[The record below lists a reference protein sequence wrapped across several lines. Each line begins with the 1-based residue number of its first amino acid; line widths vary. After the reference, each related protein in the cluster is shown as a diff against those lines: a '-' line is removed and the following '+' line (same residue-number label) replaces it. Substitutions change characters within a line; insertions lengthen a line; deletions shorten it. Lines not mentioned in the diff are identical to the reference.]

1 MMMAITVPIA
11 ALLPALVLGL
21 ASPSQ
26 PQQPQQGAS
35 SSAGSAITVVLKR
48 QRRVLDVGPNGYSFM
63 QAKNLYASEYFGE
76 MAIGTPKQ
84 HLRMVF
90 DTGSGNLI
98 VPSVGCVAPAC
109 KSHTR
114 FDANAS
120 ETSSVV
126 VSADEDYVATAS
138 NRQRPRDSVTVTFG
152 TGEVSGVFVRDKV
165 CVGSLCSPM
174 NFITATNESDDPFK
188 DVPFDGIVGLGLP
201 QLAEAQEFSIMDV
214 FVKKRILK
222 QNLFSVFFARGSD
235 EDSEILFGDVRQER
249 METPLVWAPVT
260 NPGYWQVALKD
271 LAFGDTPLGLCGVAG
286 CHAAVDTGTALLAG
300 PARLIRQ
307 LVEKLRVASD
317 CSNFDSLP
325 NLSFLL
331 SGGVVLHLSPADY
344 VEKSSDGCILGLMA
358 LDIPAP
364 RGPLFIL
371 GDPFLRKYY
380 TVYDRERLRVGFALA
395 KHSQPSVE
403 IQTDIVA

>member
-1 MMMAITVPIA
+1 
-11 ALLPALVLGL
+11 
-21 ASPSQ
+21 
-26 PQQPQQGAS
+26 
-35 SSAGSAITVVLKR
+35 
-48 QRRVLDVGPNGYSFM
+48 M
-63 QAKNLYASEYFGE
+63 QAKTLYASEYFGE
-76 MAIGTPKQ
+76 LAIGNPKQ
-84 HLRMVF
+84 PLRMVF

-98 VPSVGCVAPAC
+98 VPSVECVAPAC

-114 FDANAS
+114 FDAGAS

-126 VSADEDYVATAS
+126 ASADEDIIVTS
-138 NRQRPRDSVTVTFG
+138 PTRPRDSVTVTFG
-152 TGEVSGVFVRDKV
+152 TGEVSGVFVRDEV
-165 CVGSLCSPM
+165 CMGPLCSKM

-201 QLAEAQEFSIMDV
+201 QLAEAQEFSLMDV
-214 FVKKRILK
+214 MVKKRLLK
-222 QNLFSVFFARGSD
+222 QNVFSVFFAKSDD
-235 EDSEILFGDVRQER
+235 EDSEVLFGDIREER
-249 METPLVWAPVT
+249 MATPLEWAPVT

-271 LAFGDTPLGLCGVAG
+271 LAFGDTPLGLCGTSG

-300 PARLIRQ
+300 PGRLIRK
-307 LVEKLRVASD
+307 LVEQLRVAAD

-325 NLSFLL
+325 DLSFLF
-331 SGGVVLHLSPADY
+331 SAGVTLHLSPSDY
-344 VEKSSDGCILGLMA
+344 VDKSSDGCILGLMA

-395 KHSQPSVE
+395 KHSEHKAE
-403 IQTDIVA
+403 IQNEIVA